1 MKGSRK
7 LSSWI
12 SAQTRRMRLSWTLSR
27 RRSQTRR
34 MAKQLERLKQ
44 ELATLQVMASERVE
58 QGKALERRLLP
69 LLEGPPPERQEPPPP
84 PPPQLVL
91 GPREVTPP
99 QVLPNQVPEL
109 MLEPEPMS
117 PAELELAQRLGL

>member
-1 MKGSRK
+1 
-7 LSSWI
+7 
-12 SAQTRRMRLSWTLSR
+12 
-27 RRSQTRR
+27 

-69 LLEGPPPERQEPPPP
+69 LLEGPEPMPEPMP
-84 PPPQLVL
+84 PPPQLIL
-91 GPREVTPP
+91 ANRELSPDLRP
-99 QVLPNQVPEL
+99 APMLVLPEP
-109 MLEPEPMS
+109 EPEPMS

>member
-1 MKGSRK
+1 
-7 LSSWI
+7 
-12 SAQTRRMRLSWTLSR
+12 
-27 RRSQTRR
+27 

-58 QGKALERRLLP
+58 LGKALERQLLP
-69 LLEGPPPERQEPPPP
+69 LLEGPPPMPEPQQVMPPQQWEQPP

-91 GPREVTPP
+91 TDRVLTPEP
-99 QVLPNQVPEL
+99 
-109 MLEPEPMS
+109 EPEPMS